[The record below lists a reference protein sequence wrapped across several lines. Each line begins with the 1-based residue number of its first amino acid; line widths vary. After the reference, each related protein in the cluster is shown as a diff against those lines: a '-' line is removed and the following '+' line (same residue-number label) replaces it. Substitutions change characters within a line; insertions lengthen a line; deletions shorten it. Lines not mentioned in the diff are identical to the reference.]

1 MSLGV
6 LDNSGLPQ
14 PILLDAIRFAETGHL
29 SDDKARTAVSHKG
42 AIGPYQFLGKNL
54 HQMGYNM
61 PSNIPIQDVQN
72 PTTARNLAGQYVTGY
87 SDYHNF
93 TTPLQKLVAYNMGPD
108 ATANWIA
115 SGSKIE
121 ELPDETKQYIA
132 RAADFITTNSP
143 QTGDTQMDNTK
154 NRDEEFNQFA
164 ADILSHLNPVSTAQ
178 ASTLQPETPQPPA
191 PALTQPQQQSV
202 GAGLPILNN
211 YTPVTNARRDQ
222 SNMALPPKI
231 GLDEMLIRMGGSGLR
246 AAQQG
251 GLASLG
257 AMADTY
263 GQMQD
268 MNRKSGLE
276 AYANSVKNQK
286 AQLDAQNEISGFDST
301 LDNFEKAAGFLKDG
315 GLTGLFEGTVG
326 RVFDRTMGDSDKA
339 NKRLL
344 LERLRVDDL
353 LLRVAQTKGAIS
365 NKEMEIFAMP
375 APKMTDDDPVWEAW
389 VNDRIEAIR
398 SVRNKLAA
406 QNNLPQRG
414 AYNPTSNFQPSQEQ
428 QSLVQ
433 QYLPTQ

>member
-29 SDDKARTAVSHKG
+29 DNTNARTAESSKG
-42 AIGPYQFLGKNL
+42 AIGPYQFLSKNL
-54 HQMGYNM
+54 HDMGYNM
-61 PSNIPIQDVQN
+61 PQNISLQDVQN
-72 PTTARNLAGQYVTGY
+72 PTTARNLAGRYVQGY

-93 TTPLQKLVAYNMGPD
+93 TTPLQKLIAYNMGPQ

-115 SGSKIE
+115 SGGKIE
-121 ELPDETKQYIA
+121 DLPAETQQYIA
-132 RAADFITTNSP
+132 RAADFIDTNATP
-143 QTGDTQMDNTK
+143 QTGETQMANNSPTYT
-154 NRDEEFNQFA
+154 DEQHQGFVS
-164 ADILSHLNPVSTAQ
+164 DILNHLNPISTAQ
-178 ASTLQPETPQPPA
+178 ASTLPPTLPA
-191 PALTQPQQQSV
+191 PALTQPQQQST

-231 GLDEMLIRMGGSGLR
+231 SLDEMLIRMGGSGLR

-263 GQMQD
+263 GQIQD

-276 AYANSVKNQK
+276 AYAKSVNNQK
-286 AQLDAQNEISGFDST
+286 AMLEAQSEITNFDAT

-326 RVFDRTMGDSDKA
+326 RAFNRLTGDEDA
-339 NKRLL
+339 NKQLL

-365 NKEMEIFAMP
+365 NKEMEIFAAP
-375 APKMTDDDPVWEAW
+375 APKFTDDDPVWEAW
-389 VNDRIEAIR
+389 VKERIQAIR

-414 AYNPTSNFQPSQEQ
+414 AYNPNSNFQPSQQQ

-433 QYLPTQ
+433 QYLQPQ

>member
-115 SGSKIE
+115 GGSKIE

-143 QTGDTQMDNTK
+143 QTGDTQMANDQSYI
-154 NRDEEFNQFA
+154 RDFFSDLASE
-164 ADILSHLNPVSTAQ
+164 LNPISTAQ
-178 ASTLQPETPQPPA
+178 ASTLQPETAQPPA

-257 AMADTY
+257 AMADTF

-268 MNRKSGLE
+268 ANRTSGLE
-276 AYANSVKNQK
+276 AYAKSMNNQK
-286 AQLDAQNEISGFDST
+286 AMMEAQNEISGFDST

-389 VNDRIEAIR
+389 VNDRIQAIR

-433 QYLPTQ
+433 QYLPQQ